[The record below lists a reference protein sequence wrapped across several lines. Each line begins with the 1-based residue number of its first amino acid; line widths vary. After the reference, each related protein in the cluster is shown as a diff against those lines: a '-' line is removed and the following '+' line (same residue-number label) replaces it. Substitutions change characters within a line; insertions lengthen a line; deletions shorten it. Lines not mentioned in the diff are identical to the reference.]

1 MNLPIIQSILHG
13 ALRPNISSDIPFQA
27 ITRKFNNL
35 PFNLAGIENLYK
47 AELCNYAMF
56 DFEKTIPINN
66 IAPDNYTP
74 IIEYTFMPNVELPF
88 TELQQTPQFSF
99 YNTIVKAET
108 TRIKLAL
115 LSFSESAQSDID
127 TKQEVK
133 ETLQQIKSYT
143 KSAADISDSIFQKLQ
158 THLIKLYFELT
169 LMFDVLLTEN
179 DFTPFDDF
187 FLDCFN
193 QYPTIEQANAYKATK
208 IIQQTQIQTS
218 KGLDISE
225 AQTMLSE
232 FSQLLTNQTQNT
244 TITKVAIALENY
256 IYLNCNNQAIPTF
269 EQLINTEFVNL
280 IIKEQK
286 NNFKQRFEREEVAL
300 DRANVIDEI
309 ITELPVTINQ
319 QNPLSIVS
327 NLTIFLNQ
335 QKDIYLKYPSAL
347 FKVVIE
353 KQSNE
358 LKKKPQPTIKPM
370 QIKTKLAIAN
380 KHLAF
385 LNGVNP
391 KNNERI
397 MSESDYKLLVGYVEY
412 LIQNGS
418 IPKITRKIPRANLQ
432 KTWFRYTLYLIHQE
446 LYSSIQDIW
455 IEFMQAAFIEFS
467 SNIVEFSTIKTKF
480 SQSPS
485 GYNQFIKQVLG

>member
-13 ALRPNISSDIPFQA
+13 ALRPNISSDIPFQI
-27 ITRKFNNL
+27 ITRKFNSL

-47 AELCNYAMF
+47 TELGNYAIF

-74 IIEYTFMPNVELPF
+74 LMEYTFMPNVELPF

-143 KSAADISDSIFQKLQ
+143 KTAADISDSIYQNLQ

-169 LMFDVLLTEN
+169 LLFDVLLTDN

-193 QYPTIEQANAYKATK
+193 QYPAIEQTNAYKAAK
-208 IIQQTQIQTS
+208 IIQQTQKQIS
-218 KGLDISE
+218 KGLDSSE

-232 FSQLLTNQTQNT
+232 FSQLLINQTQNT
-244 TITKVAIALENY
+244 TITKVAVALENY
-256 IYLNCNNQAIPTF
+256 IYLKCSNQAIPDF
-269 EQLINTEFVNL
+269 EQLINTEFTNL
-280 IIKEQK
+280 IIKEHK
-286 NNFKQRFEREEVAL
+286 NNFKQRYEREEVSI

-309 ITELPVTINQ
+309 ITELPETINL

-327 NLTIFLNQ
+327 NLSTFLNQ
-335 QKDIYLKYPSAL
+335 QKDIYLKDPSAL
-347 FKVVIE
+347 FKVVLE

>member
-13 ALRPNISSDIPFQA
+13 ALRPNISSNIPFQTIA
-27 ITRKFNNL
+27 RKFNNL

-47 AELCNYAMF
+47 AELENYAMF

-74 IIEYTFMPNVELPF
+74 IMEYTFMPNVELPF
-88 TELQQTPQFSF
+88 TNSQQTPQFSF

-115 LSFSESAQSDID
+115 LSFSLSAQSDID

-143 KSAADISDSIFQKLQ
+143 KSAADISDSIFQNLQ

-169 LMFDVLLTEN
+169 LLFDVLITEN

-193 QYPTIEQANAYKATK
+193 QYPAIEQTNAFKAAK
-208 IIQQTQIQTS
+208 IIQQTQKQIS
-218 KGLDISE
+218 KGLDSSE
-225 AQTMLSE
+225 AQTLLSE
-232 FSQLLTNQTQNT
+232 FSQLLTNQPQNT
-244 TITKVAIALENY
+244 TITKVAIALENF
-256 IYLNCNNQAIPTF
+256 IYLKCNNQAIPTF

-286 NNFKQRFEREEVAL
+286 NIFKQRYEREEVAI

-309 ITELPVTINQ
+309 ITELPETINL
-319 QNPLSIVS
+319 QNPLSIVR
-327 NLTIFLNQ
+327 NLSIFLNQ
-335 QKDIYLKYPSAL
+335 QKDIYLKDPSAL

-358 LKKKPQPTIKPM
+358 LKRKPQPTIKPM
-370 QIKTKLAIAN
+370 QIKSKLAISH
-380 KHLAF
+380 KYLAF

-397 MSESDYKLLVGYVEY
+397 MSESDYILLVEYVEY
-412 LIQNGS
+412 LIKNGS

-455 IEFMQAAFIEFS
+455 IEFMQAAFNEFS
-467 SNIVEFSTIKTKF
+467 SNTVEFSTLKTKF
-480 SQSPS
+480 SQPPS
-485 GYNQFIKQVLG
+485 GYNQFVKQVLG